1 MTNMTA
7 RFKGRFHTTAVHSVS
22 DALSAQ
28 IWSKLI
34 ISGCPA
40 TPYMKDN
47 KSTVKPQQENLHA
60 IIFFF
65 LGGGGGRVRKGWN
78 NQQCEQVSTVF
89 YLFIIFQWE
98 ARESK

>member
-28 IWSKLI
+28 IWSELI

-65 LGGGGGRVRKGWN
+65 LGVGGGRVRKG
-78 NQQCEQVSTVF
+78 
-89 YLFIIFQWE
+89 
-98 ARESK
+98 